1 MGRWIT
7 PAASAQ
13 RVADMLCYVRRPG
26 SVEYRRP
33 KCVNASR
40 VPDRCRWEIPDDK
53 TEAPKWPFTEPA
65 LSEKNVRNIARMA
78 VRHLKLNA
86 HPQQPHYPAIISA
99 AAASAVRRTA
109 LNRVWEEEVHAAIER
124 RREGRAK
131 ITPPTTPSNKP
142 PVPIQK
148 ASLKK
153 TLNPKFRQ
161 RPHLLLTSRPW
172 RPRPT
177 GTPSSLPSAASAP
190 SFDCNLSSPS
200 SARPLNARGVP
211 ARARQETPGDPA
223 SPLHPPCRRAHN
235 LLPALD
241 LLTLD
246 LLISQM
252 HIDTRPPPTG

>member
-153 TLNPKFRQ
+153 KPSTRSSGNAPTSSLHRGRGDPGRPGHRPHCHPQQARPPSTATYLRRRQ
-161 RPHLLLTSRPW
+161 RGP
-172 RPRPT
+172 
-177 GTPSSLPSAASAP
+177 
-190 SFDCNLSSPS
+190 
-200 SARPLNARGVP
+200 
-211 ARARQETPGDPA
+211 
-223 SPLHPPCRRAHN
+223 
-235 LLPALD
+235 
-241 LLTLD
+241 
-246 LLISQM
+246 
-252 HIDTRPPPTG
+252 